1 MESCIV
7 RQPILNRERQ
17 IVAYEVLYQA
27 GSHLSSEQLEA
38 NAANAIHDFFMELD
52 QTQFL
57 GYKDAFLTFPPN
69 LLIEQIPSVF
79 SNEKLVIQIE
89 DSTLVNPMAKKTVYE
104 YKKQGYRIALI
115 GFEFSPRFLG
125 ILDAVDII
133 KVDFTVPDDPLIAN
147 IVNIARQFQKKI
159 VAYNINSYNA
169 AQKAA
174 EFNVDYMQGNNI
186 ADLVPT
192 KIYRMEHLKSNF
204 FQLMV
209 AVTKDDPDLDE
220 IAGIISKDV
229 TLSYRLMKMINSA
242 YFALKNR
249 VTSVKQALTIWGLA
263 EIKQWIYLLSFDHE
277 DNGISMEL
285 IRVSFLRASLC
296 EMLAKMVKNFPLTH
310 SEAYMLG
317 MFSTL
322 GDLMQ
327 MPQEHALEQL
337 PISEELKKGL
347 LCEDTVCGS
356 LLRLVL
362 EYEKADWAKVR
373 HEAEGLGLE
382 VDQVSQSYI
391 ECSEEV
397 DKIWNQITRPGSTF
411 SDTSSEE

>member
-7 RQPILNRERQ
+7 RQPILNAERQ

-38 NAANAIHDFFMELD
+38 NAANAIYDFFMDLD

-57 GYKDAFLTFPPN
+57 GYKDAFLTFPPT
-69 LLIEQIPSVF
+69 LLIEQIPNIF
-79 SNEKLVIQIE
+79 STEKLVIQIE
-89 DSTLVNPMAKKTVYE
+89 DSTLVNPMAKKAVYE
-104 YKKQGYRIALI
+104 YKSKGYRIALV

-133 KVDFTVPDDPLIAN
+133 KVDFTVPDNPLIVN
-147 IVNIARQFQKKI
+147 IVNIAKQFNKKI
-159 VAYNINSYNA
+159 AAYNINTYNA

-174 EFNVDYMQGNNI
+174 ELNVDYMQGQNI
-186 ADLVPT
+186 AELVPT
-192 KIYRMEHLKSNF
+192 KIYRMDHLKSNF

-209 AVTKDDPDLDE
+209 AVTKEEPDLDE

-229 TLSYRLMKMINSA
+229 TLSYRLLKMINSA

-263 EIKQWIYLLSFDHE
+263 QIKQWIYLLSFDHE
-277 DNGISMEL
+277 DGGISMEL
-285 IRVSFLRASLC
+285 IRISFLRASLC
-296 EMLAKMVKNFPLTH
+296 EMLSKMIRNFPITS
-310 SEAYMLG
+310 SEAYLLG

-327 MPQEHALEQL
+327 IPESDALEQL
-337 PISEELKKGL
+337 PISDELKKGL
-347 LCEDTVCGS
+347 LCEDTVCGG

-362 EYEKADWAKVR
+362 EYEKANWGKVR
-373 HEAEGLGLE
+373 HEAEQLGLE
-382 VDQVSQSYI
+382 LDQISKSYI
-391 ECSEEV
+391 ECTEEV
-397 DKIWNQITRPGSTF
+397 DKIWNQITHTVSSA
-411 SDTSSEE
+411 SDE

>member
-1 MESCIV
+1 MDSCIV

-27 GSHLSSEQLEA
+27 GSHLTSEQLEA

-69 LLIEQIPSVF
+69 LLIEQIPRVF

-89 DSTLVNPMAKKTVYE
+89 DSTLVNPMAKKAVYE
-104 YKKQGYRIALI
+104 YKKEGYRIALV

-133 KVDFTVPDDPLIAN
+133 KVDFTVPDNPLIPN
-147 IVNIARQFQKKI
+147 IVNIARQFKKKI
-159 VAYNINSYNA
+159 AAYNINTYNA

-174 EFNVDYMQGNNI
+174 ELNVDYIQGQNV
-186 ADLVPT
+186 ADLVPS
-192 KIYRMEHLKSNF
+192 KIYHMDHLKSNF

-209 AVTKDDPDLDE
+209 AVTKDEPDIDE

-249 VTSVKQALTIWGLA
+249 VTSIKQALTIWGLA
-263 EIKQWIYLLSFDHE
+263 QIKQWIYLLSFDHE

-285 IRVSFLRASLC
+285 IRISFLRASLC
-296 EMLAKMVKNFPLTH
+296 EMLSKMVKNLPITH
-310 SEAYMLG
+310 SEAYLLG

-327 MPQEHALEQL
+327 MPIENALEQL

-347 LCEDTVCGS
+347 LCEDTLCGS

-362 EYEKADWAKVR
+362 EYEKADWSKVR
-373 HEAEGLGLE
+373 HEAENLGLE
-382 VDQVSQSYI
+382 VDQVSKSYI
-391 ECSEEV
+391 ECSEDV
-397 DKIWNQITRPGSTF
+397 DKIWNKITRPAVF
-411 SDTSSEE
+411 IKDSE